1 MSRRAWLFACLCM
14 FAQITCLSAFADD
27 SRNTGKSY
35 SITISGGVSLGIYE
49 AGVNWAIVEA
59 IKKSNNRTLHSVTG
73 ASAGAVNTVLTG
85 LRYCEAGSSFASV
98 FDNQFYRTWNVQLAD
113 LLPERKDYGK
123 LKLARIGQP
132 HESTILEDSVFSR
145 SVYVER
151 LLELSELV
159 SDGKF
164 RSGCE
169 IDIAI
174 IVTRVEPEYSTFGT
188 GDGKLQVPSQ
198 RYVVPLTIAA
208 QGQRGNPI
216 ATGISF
222 RNNLRYS
229 RFADRS
235 GNYLYLPE
243 ENGIVPFDTVARA
256 VMASSAFPLVFGP
269 VEMDYCL
276 PFKNSSEIPGAS
288 VNSSTAGVTTN
299 GIAEFNCPAN
309 HYFDNNFFV
318 DGGVFDNVPVG
329 VAVDLVK
336 ARDTGA
342 ANNATHSYIFLN
354 PEDNVVGANSGSEPR
369 LQSDFTFDSQLEALL
384 PLLTTLRKQVLADSL
399 DDNFGTDNFRNGNLR
414 ADNVRTGNAPRLLL
428 TRRSLP
434 IVGTYL
440 QNFGAFFDDSFFYH
454 DYAAGIFD
462 GINSVV
468 EFFCADAAQ
477 QPADN
482 ECRNGPQALQQ
493 ELLDTLVF
501 EPLRADAHSLVAAL
515 ADGSDNNGSAANSC
529 ESSRCDAAVLLRL
542 TQEFYRHSHTVTGTK
557 VCPSEDSYLP
567 DTAGD
572 TINKALAVLVVLC
585 DGRFD
590 NFEALISALDMQR
603 TDTSGLFKKRRWA
616 YGDEVEFILG
626 KRLSPWTFGFLEKSL
641 QRLLDLETKYQGSS
655 ANAFSAA
662 WAMIP
667 GSDNSNR
674 AVLQRNRALAHV
686 SPDYIGIDG
695 LQSGIAVAWDWAL
708 PLPEFNC
715 KAFPGYLTGY
725 CENYRVMFGAGA
737 QFRRVV
743 NERDRFNTSSV
754 FVGVD
759 FSRPENFLHSSSGI
773 RFVRNADYFPF
784 VDHDTNYDTYSS
796 IEIYSRFFG
805 NKIEVS
811 LGFEGDSLSLGQDDL
826 RLKIG
831 LYDVDRFLALMC
843 PSCF

>member
-1 MSRRAWLFACLCM
+1 MSRRALLVACLCM
-14 FAQITCLSAFADD
+14 FAQITCLSAFADN
-27 SRNTGKSY
+27 SRSPGKSY

-59 IKKSNNRTLHSVTG
+59 IKNSTNRTLHSVTG

-85 LRYCEAGSSFASV
+85 LRYCEAGNGYTSV
-98 FDNQFYRTWNVQLAD
+98 IDNQFYHTWNVQLAD
-113 LLPERKDYGK
+113 LLPERSDYGQ
-123 LKLARIGQP
+123 LKLARIGRP
-132 HESTILEDSVFSR
+132 HESTVLEDSVFSR
-145 SVYVER
+145 SVYVQR
-151 LLELSELV
+151 LHELSGLV
-159 SDGKF
+159 ADGKF

-174 IVTRVEPEYSTFGT
+174 VVTRVEPEYKTFGT

-198 RYVVPLTIAA
+198 RYVVPLTITA
-208 QGQRGNPI
+208 QGQGKNPI
-216 ATGISF
+216 ATGVSF
-222 RNNLRYS
+222 KNNLRYS
-229 RFADRS
+229 GFAGRS

-243 ENGIVPFDTVARA
+243 ESGIVAFDTVARA

-276 PFKNSSEIPGAS
+276 PVKASTEIPV
-288 VNSSTAGVTTN
+288 VNNRAEGIN
-299 GIAEFNCPAN
+299 GNSIAEANCPAN
-309 HYFDNNFFV
+309 HYFDSNFFV

-336 ARDTGA
+336 ASDTGA
-342 ANNATHSYIFLN
+342 VKEGAHSYIFLN
-354 PEDNVVGANSGSEPR
+354 PEDTVVGANSGSEPR
-369 LQSDFTFDSQLEALL
+369 LKTDYTFDSQLEALL

-399 DDNFGTDNFRNGNLR
+399 ADNFGADNLR
-414 ADNVRTGNAPRLLL
+414 ADNFAADNAPRLLL

-440 QNFGAFFDDSFFYH
+440 QNFGAFFDESFFYH

-468 EFFCADAAQ
+468 EFFCEDTVQ
-477 QPADN
+477 HMADN
-482 ECRNGPQALQQ
+482 ECRNGSQALQE

-501 EPLRADAHSLVAAL
+501 EPLHAKAQSHAA
-515 ADGSDNNGSAANSC
+515 ATATGSDSNGC
-529 ESSRCDAAVLLRL
+529 ESERCDAAVLLRL
-542 TQEFYRHSHTVTGTK
+542 MQAFYRHSQSVAGTK
-557 VCPSEDSYLP
+557 VCPSDDSYLS
-567 DTAGD
+567 DSSGGI
-572 TINKALAVLVVLC
+572 INKTLAVLVVLC
-585 DGRFD
+585 DERFD
-590 NFEALISALDMQR
+590 NFEALISALDAQR
-603 TDTSGLFKKRRWA
+603 TDTSGLFKKRRWV
-616 YGDEVEFILG
+616 YGDEVEFVLG

-715 KAFPGYLTGY
+715 KVFPGYLTGY
-725 CENYRVMFGAGA
+725 CENYRVMFGASA

-773 RFVRNADYFPF
+773 RFVRSADYLPI
-784 VDHDTNYDTYSS
+784 VDHDTNYETYSS
-796 IEIYSRFFG
+796 IEFYSRFFG